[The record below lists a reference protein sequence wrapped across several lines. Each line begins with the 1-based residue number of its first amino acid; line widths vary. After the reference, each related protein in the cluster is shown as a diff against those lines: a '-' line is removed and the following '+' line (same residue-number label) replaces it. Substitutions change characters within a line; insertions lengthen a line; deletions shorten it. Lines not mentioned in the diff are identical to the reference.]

1 MGPTPLNPRRI
12 RAEILIVLGLSLGM
26 SALYAT
32 VSFWRRLADERELS
46 QQTATLNRSLADEQI
61 FDVIY
66 QLLGIISGLV
76 PVALV
81 FYLVWSHTR
90 PRLGAIGLDATRP
103 TRDSAW
109 GVGLAALI
117 GLPGLALYIVGVN
130 QGITVQIVP
139 SALSDYWWTI
149 PVLLLAAIKAG
160 ILEEVIAV
168 GYLTHRLGQL
178 GVAPWAIVAIQ
189 ALLRGFYHL
198 YQGIGPFFGNIA
210 MGVVFAL
217 WFMKTKRLAP
227 LIIAHALIDAVAF
240 VGYPLI
246 MGVFPDFLGFTQ

>member
-26 SALYAT
+26 SALYAA
-32 VSFWRRLADERELS
+32 VSFSRRLVDQRPLS
-46 QQTATLNRSLADEQI
+46 EQTATLNRPLADEQI
-61 FDVIY
+61 FDAIY

-76 PVALV
+76 PVVLV
-81 FYLVWSHTR
+81 FFLVWSRTS

-103 TRDSAW
+103 LRDSAW
-109 GVGLAALI
+109 GLGLAALI
-117 GLPGLALYIVGVN
+117 GLPGLALYMVGVN

-139 SALSDYWWTI
+139 SALSDYWWTV
-149 PVLLLAAIKAG
+149 PVLLLAALKAG
-160 ILEEVIAV
+160 VLEEVVAV

-178 GVAPWAIVAIQ
+178 GFTPWVIVSIQ

-198 YQGIGPFFGNIA
+198 YQGIGPFFGNVA

-227 LIIAHALIDAVAF
+227 LIIAHCLIDAVAF
-240 VGYPLI
+240 VGYPLV
-246 MGVFPDFLGFTQ
+246 MGAFPDFLGFTQ